1 MYEKKKMKK
10 VLSLLLIIMVA
21 VLPACASQ
29 KENLLAE
36 SNVEIMPSTT
46 IVDDTKS
53 SDIIETKVETNVLSN
68 EDQSEEKNIVESNNG
83 EEALRK

>member
-1 MYEKKKMKK
+1 MKK